1 MSSISPLIADLSSS
15 NLLRWDTMHAV
26 GAVPARSPSPRRH
39 ITSESG
45 EPLIKVPMLS

>member
-15 NLLRWDTMHAV
+15 NLLRWDTMHA

>member
-15 NLLRWDTMHAV
+15 NLLRWDTMHAA

-39 ITSESG
+39 SESG